1 VLGQD
6 LERGRR
12 RRETQPGGPGHLGAA
27 GLYHPLE
34 HLEDDGLL
42 IVVSRASYGDGLAAS
57 LR

>member
-1 VLGQD
+1 LY
-6 LERGRR
+6 LERGRH

-27 GLYHPLE
+27 GLHHPLE